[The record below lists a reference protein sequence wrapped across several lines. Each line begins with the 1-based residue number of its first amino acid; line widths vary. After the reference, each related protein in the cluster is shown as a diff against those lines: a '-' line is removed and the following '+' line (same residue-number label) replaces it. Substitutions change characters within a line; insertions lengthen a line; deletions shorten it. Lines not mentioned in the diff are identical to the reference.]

1 MSKWDTLEVEQPL
14 HQSENAF
21 TRQRWL
27 KTWITL
33 SQNFL
38 MFQKRETKHDSW
50 RLMKS
55 ITALSP
61 LQLVGIDF
69 LHFDP
74 CSGGYK
80 YLLVIRDHFTRF
92 VYAYT
97 ITKQQLRSLQRFHD
111 ALWYSWEIIEWQRE
125 RTWKWVVLATAKTL
139 SHKENSH

>member
-97 ITKQQLRSLQRFHD
+97 ITKQQLRS
-111 ALWYSWEIIEWQRE
+111 YTTISWCVVIFLRNY
-125 RTWKWVVLATAKTL
+125 WVTEGKNLKM
-139 SHKENSH
+139 SRPSNSQDFEP

>member
-1 MSKWDTLEVEQPL
+1 MLKWDTLEVEQPL

-97 ITKQQLRSLQRFHD
+97 ITKQQLRS
-111 ALWYSWEIIEWQRE
+111 YTTISWCVVIFLRNY
-125 RTWKWVVLATAKTL
+125 WVTEGKNLKM
-139 SHKENSH
+139 SRPSNSQDFEP

>member
-1 MSKWDTLEVEQPL
+1 MLKWDTLEVEQPL

-21 TRQRWL
+21 TRQRWR

-97 ITKQQLRSLQRFHD
+97 ITKQQLRS
-111 ALWYSWEIIEWQRE
+111 YTTISWCVVIFLRNY
-125 RTWKWVVLATAKTL
+125 WVTEGKNLKM
-139 SHKENSH
+139 SRPSNSQDFEP

>member
-1 MSKWDTLEVEQPL
+1 MLKWDTLEVEQPL

-97 ITKQQLRSLQRFHD
+97 ITKQQLRSYT
-111 ALWYSWEIIEWQRE
+111 AISWCVMIFLRNY
-125 RTWKWVVLATAKTL
+125 WVTVGKNLKM
-139 SHKENSH
+139 SRPSNSQDFEP